1 MLVKKIEVKL
11 NKTQQNQFFV
21 DQNNLRFMHNF
32 YLSYCGSLKQD
43 LKLSDRIYR
52 CISCGQEIDRDL
64 NAAINLSRI
73 GGYAENLSLV

>member
-11 NKTQQNQFFV
+11 NKTQQNQFFI
-21 DQNNLRFMHNF
+21 DQNNLRFINNF
-32 YLSYCGSLKQD
+32 YLSCCGSLKQD

-52 CISCGQEIDRDL
+52 CDSCGQEIDRDL
-64 NAAINLSRI
+64 NASINLSRI

>member
-21 DQNNLRFMHNF
+21 DQNNLRFIHNF
-32 YLSYCGSLKQD
+32 YLSYQD
-43 LKLSDRIYR
+43 I
-52 CISCGQEIDRDL
+52 
-64 NAAINLSRI
+64 SRI